1 MNLHQLAQSI
11 VDALWHNSLD
21 EIRDGIDKD
30 YRINLAASLSF

>member
-11 VDALWHNSLD
+11 VDALWHNSID

-30 YRINLAASLSF
+30 IESDLEASLNF